1 MSSLLTCKEASVL
14 LSQGQE
20 RRLGLR
26 ERLVLKIHLLICDG
40 CTNFSRQLALLRDAI
55 RRYRDEG

>member
-1 MSSLLTCKEASVL
+1 MSTLLTCKEASVL

-26 ERLVLKIHLLICDG
+26 ERFFLKMHLLICDG
-40 CTNFSRQLALLRDAI
+40 CTNFGRQLALMRDAI